1 MASRRPGA
9 ILLVA
14 ALAAS
19 FFLSSPSRAGVV
31 DGARTVDDLVIYLGV
46 VPAAV
51 TRGHPAEHPESTMH
65 GGVAHPTAHDVHL
78 VVAVFRKGSGRR
90 ITNAVVTA
98 RVQAAGGGARS
109 VRLAPMTINRV
120 ISYGG
125 YVSLGSFEDAMIAVD
140 VTRPNLAP
148 TIRTKTARFE
158 YVHD

>member
-1 MASRRPGA
+1 MAFRRPVV

-31 DGARTVDDLVIYLGV
+31 DGVRTVDDLVIYLGV

-51 TRGHPAEHPESTMH
+51 TRGHAAEHPERTMH
-65 GGVAHPTAHDVHL
+65 GGVARTTAHDIHL
-78 VVAVFRKGSGRR
+78 VVAVFRKGNGQRVINASVAATVRSAGSGPR
-90 ITNAVVTA
+90 T
-98 RVQAAGGGARS
+98 
-109 VRLAPMTINRV
+109 VRLAPMTINRSL
-120 ISYGG
+120 SYGG
-125 YVSLGSFEDAMIAVD
+125 YVSLGSFEDATITLA

-148 TIRTKTARFE
+148 AIRTKTARFD